1 MVFPGNVSHSLPRR
15 GVPKDLPTLLPF
27 GVAQF
32 ATLLPPGLPTGPAS
46 DSAGIDLPL
55 RHLEPPS
62 LRLSGPHLRA
72 STILALESLIPVP
85 GVDRIGTVIRML
97 CHISADRIRR
107 DYRHQIV
114 PIVFPTKASIPN
126 GRGARPCLAFFLR
139 FLVDG
144 IGHVCLL
151 LYRHFGTKSLPRRL
165 LKRHHFWRA
174 PPQRASGELF
184 FLLTMTY
191 MEVGDTHPHPY
202 RRSRGRSETSSPGPR
217 SIRHLIIELSKGAVV
232 GSKFIAVLICWAIK

>member
-1 MVFPGNVSHSLPRR
+1 M
-15 GVPKDLPTLLPF
+15 PKDLSPLLPF

-97 CHISADRIRR
+97 CHIGADRIRR
-107 DYRHQIV
+107 DDRHQIV

-139 FLVDG
+139 FLVDR
-144 IGHVCLL
+144 IGHVCPCAVSTFW
-151 LYRHFGTKSLPRRL
+151 HQIVTKVL
-165 LKRHHFWRA
+165 A
-174 PPQRASGELF
+174 PLSK
-184 FLLTMTY
+184 
-191 MEVGDTHPHPY
+191 
-202 RRSRGRSETSSPGPR
+202 RRSVYGSVPR
-217 SIRHLIIELSKGAVV
+217 CRAFVSFLSREPAHALAKRRYGKLSAVD
-232 GSKFIAVLICWAIK
+232 